1 MHFTDGRRQCV
12 IVAPS
17 LPEHAMIEQHK
28 HGPIHEIRLARPP
41 VNALNPEL
49 LQALRAA
56 VESAPGDGARGI
68 VLSGGPGVFSGGM
81 DVPHLMGLDAT
92 ALRKAWDD
100 FFDACIALATSP
112 VPVVAAIGGHAP
124 AGGCVLAL
132 CCDYRVMARSPD
144 PAKPFRIG
152 LNEVQVGLAVPE
164 GIQILLRR
172 LVGMRRAERLLVS
185 GAMVPARRA
194 FAIGMVDELA
204 QMPNVVPNAISWLSE
219 LLALPSAPMLA
230 TRALARAD
238 IADALT
244 NHVHLDRF
252 LEAWN
257 EPDTQ
262 NALQALVARLKK

>member
-1 MHFTDGRRQCV
+1 
-12 IVAPS
+12 
-17 LPEHAMIEQHK
+17 MIEQQS

-49 LQALRAA
+49 LTALRNAIEAA
-56 VESAPGDGARGI
+56 PANGARAI
-68 VLSGGPGVFSGGM
+68 VLSGGPNVFSGGL
-81 DVPHLMGLDAT
+81 DVPHLLGLDAI
-92 ALRKAWDD
+92 ALKAAWRD
-100 FFDACIALATSP
+100 FFDAAIAIARSP
-112 VPVVAAIGGHAP
+112 VPVVAAIAGHSP

-164 GIQILLRR
+164 GIQHLMRR
-172 LVGMRRAERLLVS
+172 VVGTYRAERLLVA
-185 GAMVPARRA
+185 GAMPNAQQA
-194 FAIGMVDELA
+194 HAMGLVDE
-204 QMPNVVPNAISWLSE
+204 VVALDEVRPRAIAWLTE

-238 IADALT
+238 MIDALT
-244 NHVHLDRF
+244 DPKRVNLDSF
-252 LEAWN
+252 LDAWN

-262 NALQALVARLKK
+262 NTLHALVARLKK

>member
-1 MHFTDGRRQCV
+1 
-12 IVAPS
+12 
-17 LPEHAMIEQHK
+17 MIEQFK
-28 HGPIHEIRLARPP
+28 HGSIHEIRLARPP

-49 LQALRAA
+49 LTALREA
-56 VESAPGDGARGI
+56 VEAAPGDGARAI
-68 VLSGGPGVFSGGM
+68 VLSGGPNVFSGGM

-92 ALRKAWDD
+92 ELKAAWHT
-100 FFDACIALATSP
+100 FFDACIAIAKSP

-144 PAKPFRIG
+144 ATKPFRIG
-152 LNEVQVGLAVPE
+152 LNEVQVGLAAPE
-164 GIQILLRR
+164 AIQHLMRR
-172 LVGMRRAERLLVS
+172 VVGVRRAERLLVA

-194 FAIGMVDELA
+194 LAIGMVDQLA
-204 QMPNVVPNAISWLSE
+204 NMQDVIPAAVGWLNG

-238 IADALT
+238 IVEALT
-244 NHVHLDRF
+244 DPKRIDLDSF

-262 NALQALVARLKK
+262 TALQALVARLKK

>member
-1 MHFTDGRRQCV
+1 
-12 IVAPS
+12 
-17 LPEHAMIEQHK
+17 MIEVHAQ
-28 HGPIHEIRLARPP
+28 GPIQVIRMARPP

-49 LQALRAA
+49 LQAVRAA
-56 VESAPGDGARGI
+56 VEAAPGNGARGI
-68 VLSGGPGVFSGGM
+68 VLSGGQGVFSGGM
-81 DVPHLMGLDAT
+81 DVPHLMGLEPI

-100 FFDACIALATSP
+100 FFAACIALAQSP

-152 LNEVQVGLAVPE
+152 LNEVQVGLAVPD

-172 LVGMRRAERLLVS
+172 LVGLRRAERLLVA

-204 QMPNVVPNAISWLSE
+204 NLQDVVPAAVGWLEE
-219 LLALPSAPMLA
+219 LLGLPSAPMLR
-230 TRALARAD
+230 TRQLARAD
-238 IADALT
+238 VVDALV
-244 NHVHLDRF
+244 NHVHLDSF
-252 LEAWN
+252 MEAWH

-262 NALQALVARLKK
+262 NTLKALAARLKK